1 MLERA
6 TGSLE
11 NAGRRFLRDSNG
23 MIQNPRCLSGHFW
36 KHNGARAD
44 APQWF
49 IALLQ
54 ASGQRSSPVLSTE
67 HESRES
73 SDEITPLFEFLYPR
87 QAQALGASRLSRSQ
101 NRTGF
106 QRRSHLGFSRSY
118 VSISSLRQAASTA
131 LSTHE
136 GVSKLAQKPQHLES
150 PDKDGKASASLQAF
164 LQKNGS
170 EFDKAWVLYV
180 AAGSPSK
187 VHPALCAYIS
197 KSSKEKERKRAWTLF
212 NEIPPEDRT
221 EIDFKN
227 IIRSQLLSL
236 PAQKPFHL
244 EKICQQA
251 ISMPFAQN
259 IISICLMHMVEN
271 RQWVKIASLWRSL
284 LDIPE
289 NERPLLS
296 SLLDRIDHHHF
307 PGNSLSRH
315 LLAFKMTFSD
325 DFKRVT
331 AAKLDARR
339 DFLRRLVERFV
350 KSEHLVKLTPIP
362 TMLPLLQGYHS
373 LGLVENKHYL
383 SVASVFLFSKQRS
396 EFVKCL
402 LVYRQLRLDSPDAK
416 VDARMIRAIT
426 QRLLEF
432 GMTDSMPYFLD
443 EEARFDEDKR
453 PCITS
458 YNDAMGAF
466 SRIGDVQTVRRLFDR
481 FLADHGHPKSARS
494 VTPLLAVH
502 ARLGDVGE
510 TRRQFDRIPT
520 EFGIP
525 VNTICWNI
533 LLLAYATAGDLSGA
547 MSTFSE
553 MRENRVPPDSYTF
566 GTLMG
571 IFAKR
576 GDVEAIRQLL
586 KEAQTSGVQITR
598 PMIDAAVQAYCKNG
612 KLGYAQ
618 ELVESSWD
626 IAVGGSPLRM
636 WNFLLMRYAFRVS
649 KFSFRRVL
657 DRMGQLGL
665 KPDDMTYAAVM
676 LAYVYAMQVDRAR
689 TTLKKMYNAG
699 FEPTEYHYSILLL
712 GYVKQRNRDMVH
724 IISREMQARFG
735 RVGMEGSL
743 LNLRMQ
749 ILRDVE
755 NAKDLQTPVEDIVLE
770 NAEKT
775 LSESIAN
782 FNANP
787 SPVRTRLSNT
797 LLSTPSEGLAVNEST
812 SEGFVVESFTATH
825 YQRLVE
831 AYGIQGAPEKAL
843 QTFAHYMQVRRTA
856 GSSDGDELDSLPI
869 GFIKAIMNAYLETH
883 KYEKVEEC
891 WNSIMA
897 GISKHAGTS
906 DLENFLSERSPMST
920 PPAPVESPLPSML
933 AIPTTQTE
941 KPKIIHAQRFIL
953 DYPLSLYMQSLA
965 RRGMFERIHQ
975 VVAEVQ
981 ATGFALTGIN
991 WSTYVKML
999 ATSDNYLDNV
1009 EAFRLFEEKFIAHF
1023 PGWSWFLKGYGVRP
1037 MNAPVTLLHLE
1048 GRSGATKPRRM
1059 MGKLAR
1065 KHWRKIEPDYMHPNY
1080 PTMVQLA
1087 SALQRLRQKSIIEGN
1102 EELANLYEM
1111 APKTVDALA
1120 AMPYVPDKYQGTI
1133 LRGKAVEAD
1142 ISPRPALLLS
1152 THSGAL
1158 GPVLGPHR
1166 PKERSFD
1173 DASQEPLRLEEKQN
1187 LEPFGNESSLTGL
1200 VSSEQLGDLGSLVE
1214 ILPRADR
1221 IDLETTFHD
1230 HYTVT
1235 TEWKEKAEHY
1245 KKVIAD
1251 ELEGGNIPRAD
1262 AYKRRLRKLQ
1272 DIGIKRPT
1280 PERKLFDKDNRKYT
1294 SDTPIQSLFK
1304 PISGLH
1310 VKAGRTGKERDHV
1323 RNRYKGPWTH
1333 KEEPSNDS

>member
-23 MIQNPRCLSGHFW
+23 MIKSPRCLSGNFW

-54 ASGQRSSPVLSTE
+54 ASGQRSSPVLSTQ

-73 SDEITPLFEFLYPR
+73 SDEIGPLFEFLYPR
-87 QAQALGASRLSRSQ
+87 QARALRASRLSRPQ
-101 NRTGF
+101 NKTGF
-106 QRRSHLGFSRSY
+106 QRRSHLSFSRSY
-118 VSISSLRQAASTA
+118 VSISSLRQSASAAS
-131 LSTHE
+131 SNHE
-136 GVSKLAQKPQHLES
+136 SASKLAQKPLDPES
-150 PDKDGKASASLQAF
+150 SDKDGEASASLQAF
-164 LQKNGS
+164 LQKDGS

-180 AAGSPSK
+180 AAGYPSK
-187 VHPALCAYIS
+187 FQPALCAYMS
-197 KSSKEKERKRAWTLF
+197 KSSEKKERIRAWALF
-212 NEIPPEDRT
+212 NEIAPEDRT
-221 EIDFKN
+221 EIDFMN

-236 PAQKPFHL
+236 PAEKPLFLH
-244 EKICQQA
+244 KICKQA
-251 ISMPFAQN
+251 IAMPFAQN
-259 IISICLMHMVEN
+259 IISLGLMHMMEN
-271 RQWVKIASLWRSL
+271 RQWAKIGLLWRAL
-284 LDIPE
+284 LRIPE
-289 NERPLLS
+289 NERPPLD
-296 SLLDRIDHHHF
+296 SLLDRIDEFHF

-315 LLAFKMTFSD
+315 LLAFKMALSHDPKETNAANMNAKMDFARHLVGRFLESD
-325 DFKRVT
+325 
-331 AAKLDARR
+331 
-339 DFLRRLVERFV
+339 
-350 KSEHLVKLTPIP
+350 HLVKLTPIS
-362 TMLPLLQGYHS
+362 TMLPLLRTYHS
-373 LGLVENKHYL
+373 LGLLKDQHYL
-383 SVASVFLFSKQRS
+383 SVVRAFLSSKQRS
-396 EFVKCL
+396 EFVKCI
-402 LVYRQLRLDSPDAK
+402 LVYRQLRLDFPDAK
-416 VDARMIRAIT
+416 VDAKMIRAIA
-426 QRLLEF
+426 QRLSEF

-443 EEARFDEDKR
+443 EEASFDEDKR

-466 SRIGDVQTVRRLFDR
+466 SRIGDVQTVQRLFDR

-502 ARLGDVGE
+502 ARLGDVNE
-510 TRRQFDRIPT
+510 TRRQFNRIPT

-525 VNTICWNI
+525 LNTICWNI
-533 LLLAYATAGDLSGA
+533 LLLAYATARDLSGA

-553 MRENRVPPDSYTF
+553 MRETRVPPDSFTF

-598 PMIDAAVQAYCKNG
+598 PMLDAAVEAYCKNG
-612 KLGYAQ
+612 QLGYAE
-618 ELVESSWD
+618 ELVESSWNL
-626 IAVGGSPLRM
+626 AVGGSPLRM

-649 KFSFRRVL
+649 KYSFRRVL
-657 DRMGQLGL
+657 DRMGQLGF
-665 KPDDMTYAAVM
+665 KPDGMTYAAVM

-689 TTLKKMYNAG
+689 TTLKKMHNAG

-712 GYVKQRNRDMVH
+712 GYVKHRNRDMVH

-782 FNANP
+782 FTANP
-787 SPVRTRLSNT
+787 SPVNTRLSNT
-797 LLSTPSEGLAVNEST
+797 LLSTPSK
-812 SEGFVVESFTATH
+812 GFAVESFTATH

-831 AYGIQGAPEKAL
+831 AYGFQGAAEKAL

-869 GFIKAIMNAYLETH
+869 DFIKAIMNAYLETH

-897 GISKHAGTS
+897 GISKYTGTS
-906 DLENFLSERSPMST
+906 DLETFFSERSPMST
-920 PPAPVESPLPSML
+920 VPAPAESPLPSML
-933 AIPTTQTE
+933 SISTTQAE

-965 RRGMFERIHQ
+965 RRGMFEKIHQ

-981 ATGFALTGIN
+981 AAGFALTGIN

-999 ATSDNYLDNV
+999 ATSDNYPDNV

-1037 MNAPVTLLHLE
+1037 INAPVTLLHLE
-1048 GRSGATKPRRM
+1048 GRSGITKPRRM

-1065 KHWRKIEPDYMHPNY
+1065 KHWRKIQRDYMHPDY

-1087 SALQRLRQKSIIEGN
+1087 SALQRLRQTSIIEGN
-1102 EELANLYEM
+1102 EDLANLYEI

-1120 AMPYVPDKYQGTI
+1120 AMPYVADRYQGTI
-1133 LRGKAVEAD
+1133 LRGKEAKSD
-1142 ISPRPALLLS
+1142 ISPRPAHMFS
-1152 THSGAL
+1152 TPSGAL
-1158 GPVLGPHR
+1158 GPFLGPHR
-1166 PKERSFD
+1166 AKERSFD
-1173 DASQEPLRLEEKQN
+1173 DASQEPLELEEQYP
-1187 LEPFGNESSLTGL
+1187 EPFHNGSSLTGL
-1200 VSSEQLGDLGSLVE
+1200 VSSEQLGDLGSLAE

-1221 IDLETTFHD
+1221 IDLETVFYD
-1230 HYTVT
+1230 QYNMT

-1245 KKVIAD
+1245 KEFIAD
-1251 ELEGGNIPRAD
+1251 ELKGGNIARAD

-1272 DIGIKRPT
+1272 DTDIKRPT
-1280 PERKLFDKDNRKYT
+1280 LERQLFDKDNRKYKFNI
-1294 SDTPIQSLFK
+1294 PIRSLFK
-1304 PISGLH
+1304 PISGLQ
-1310 VKAGRTGKERDHV
+1310 VKTGRTEKERNHV
-1323 RNRYKGPWTH
+1323 RKRFRGPWTH

>member
-23 MIQNPRCLSGHFW
+23 MVQNPRCLSGHFW
-36 KHNGARAD
+36 KHTGAKTD

-49 IALLQ
+49 IALLE
-54 ASGQRSSPVLSTE
+54 ASGQRSSPVLSTR

-73 SDEITPLFEFLYPR
+73 SDEIGPFFEFLYPR
-87 QAQALGASRLSRSQ
+87 HAQALGASRLSRPQ
-101 NRTGF
+101 NRSGF

-131 LSTHE
+131 SSSHE
-136 GVSKLAQKPQHLES
+136 GVSKLSQRPQDPES

-164 LQKNGS
+164 LQKDGS

-180 AAGSPSK
+180 AAGYPSK
-187 VHPALCAYIS
+187 LKPALCAYMS
-197 KSSKEKERKRAWTLF
+197 KSPKEKERKRAWGLF

-221 EIDFKN
+221 ETDFNN

-236 PAQKPFHL
+236 PAQKPLNLHI
-244 EKICQQA
+244 ICQQA
-251 ISMPFAQN
+251 IFTPFAQN
-259 IISICLMHMVEN
+259 IISLGLMHMVEN
-271 RQWVKIASLWRSL
+271 RQWVKIAILWKSL
-284 LDIPE
+284 LEIPE
-289 NERPLLS
+289 NERPPLE
-296 SLLDRIDHHHF
+296 SLLDRFDQFHF

-315 LLAFKMTFSD
+315 LIALKSALPNDSNNI
-325 DFKRVT
+325 T
-331 AAKLDARR
+331 AANMNARMNFAR
-339 DFLRRLVERFV
+339 HLFERFV
-350 KSEHLVKLTPIP
+350 KSHHLLKLTPIP
-362 TMLPLLQGYHS
+362 TVLPLLRTYHS
-373 LGLVENKHYL
+373 LGLLENKHYFD
-383 SVASVFLFSKQRS
+383 VVRAFLISKQRS
-396 EFVKCL
+396 EFVKCI
-402 LVYRQLRLDSPDAK
+402 LVYRQLRLDIPDTEVDAK
-416 VDARMIRAIT
+416 MIRAII

-453 PCITS
+453 PSIRS
-458 YNDAMGAF
+458 YDDAMGAF
-466 SRIGDVQTVRRLFDR
+466 SKIGDVKTVQRLFDR
-481 FLADHGHPKSARS
+481 YLADHGHPKTSRS

-502 ARLGDVGE
+502 ARLGDVDE

-525 VNTICWNI
+525 LNTICWNI

-547 MSTFSE
+547 LSAFSE

-586 KEAQTSGVQITR
+586 KEAQMSQVRITR
-598 PMIDAAVQAYCKNG
+598 PMLDAAVQAYCKNG
-612 KLGYAQ
+612 KLSYAE

-676 LAYVYAMQVDRAR
+676 LAYVYAMQVDLAR
-689 TTLKKMYNAG
+689 STLKKMHEAG

-712 GYVKQRNRDMVH
+712 GYVKHRNRDMVH
-724 IISREMQARFG
+724 IISREMQTRFG

-749 ILRDVE
+749 IARDVE
-755 NAKDLQTPVEDIVLE
+755 KAKDLQTPAKDIILE
-770 NAEKT
+770 NAETT
-775 LSESIAN
+775 LSKSIAQ
-782 FNANP
+782 FSANP
-787 SPVRTRLSNT
+787 SPANTRLSDT
-797 LLSTPSEGLAVNEST
+797 RLSTPSN
-812 SEGFVVESFTATH
+812 GFAIESFTATH
-825 YQRLVE
+825 YQRLVD
-831 AYGIQGAPEKAL
+831 AYGIQGAAEKAL
-843 QTFAHYMQVRRTA
+843 QLFAHYMQHTRTA
-856 GSSDGDELDSLPI
+856 GSSDGDEMENLPI
-869 GFIKAIMNAYLETH
+869 DFIKAIMNVYLQTN

-891 WNSIMA
+891 WNSIM
-897 GISKHAGTS
+897 GSIGKEAGTC
-906 DLENFLSERSPMST
+906 DLEKFLSGRSPT
-920 PPAPVESPLPSML
+920 PALPAPADSPLPSML
-933 AIPTTQTE
+933 SISTTQTE

-953 DYPLSLYMQSLA
+953 DFPLSLYMESLA
-965 RRGMFERIHQ
+965 RRGMYERIHQ
-975 VVAEVQ
+975 VVAEFQ
-981 ATGFALTGIN
+981 ATGFALTGFN
-991 WSTYVKML
+991 WSTYIRML
-999 ATSDNYLDNV
+999 ATSDNYPNNV

-1037 MNAPVTLLHLE
+1037 INAPVTILHLE
-1048 GRSGATKPRRM
+1048 GRPGITKPRRM

-1065 KHWRKIEPDYMHPNY
+1065 KHWRKIQPDYMHPHY

-1087 SALQRLRQKSIIEGN
+1087 SALQRLRQTSITEGN
-1102 EELANLYEM
+1102 EDLANLYEI

-1120 AMPYVPDKYQGTI
+1120 TMPSVPDKYQATI
-1133 LRGKAVEAD
+1133 LRGKEAKRD
-1142 ISPRPALLLS
+1142 ILPRPAHLFS
-1152 THSGAL
+1152 ARSGAL

-1166 PKERSFD
+1166 AKERTFD
-1173 DASQEPLRLEEKQN
+1173 DASQEPFELQKEQYY
-1187 LEPFGNESSLTGL
+1187 EPSGNESSLTGL
-1200 VSSEQLGDLGSLVE
+1200 LSSEQLGDLGSLSE

-1221 IDLETTFHD
+1221 IDLETKLHD
-1230 HYTVT
+1230 YYRMT
-1235 TEWKEKAEHY
+1235 TEWKEKADNY
-1245 KKVIAD
+1245 KELIAD
-1251 ELEGGNIPRAD
+1251 ARKNDDIPRAD
-1262 AYKRRLRKLQ
+1262 AYERRLRKLQ
-1272 DIGIKRPT
+1272 STDIRMPT
-1280 PERKLFDKDNRKYT
+1280 PERQLFDKDNRKYKL
-1294 SDTPIQSLFK
+1294 DTPIQSLFK

-1310 VKAGRTGKERDHV
+1310 VKPTRTGRERERV
-1323 RNRYKGPWTH
+1323 RRRYKGPWTH